1 MSQRPDLSQLTSAE
15 KDALIYALLA
25 QVEGLQ
31 AEVAALRAETA
42 ELKRRLGLDSSNS
55 GKPPS
60 SDGYGKKPHPQ
71 NLREKTGKQ
80 SGGQEGH
87 AGTNLRQVENPD
99 KIVVH
104 CPEACAQ
111 CGAALGLEQA
121 TGYRKRQVFDIP
133 KPQPVEVTEHRA
145 HRCRCP
151 HCGRHTEASFPD
163 DVTAAA
169 QYGTNMAA
177 LVVYLQYGHFIPE
190 DRVVELMR
198 DVFGVDLS
206 TATVAAMGQR
216 KAAAWSGL
224 AGHIGEQVKQAAVK
238 HLDETGLRIAGR
250 LQWLH
255 VASTLLLTFYRASSK
270 RGSVLAGV
278 LGIVVHDF
286 WRPYFT
292 MRGVTHALCNAHH
305 LRELK
310 ALSEIEKEPW
320 ALAMLRCLRHACHAA
335 NLARERNEPLKPAFL
350 DWLSAH
356 YDRILAQGFAFHEG
370 QPPLA
375 MSQRKHRGRTRRRA
389 GHNLLLR
396 LRGHKEDA
404 LRFLTNASVPFTNN
418 QAERD
423 IRMMKLKQKISGCFR
438 TQTGANTF
446 ATIRTVLSTARKQG
460 WNILDTLIQPADILV
475 QNIRTT

>member
-1 MSQRPDLSQLTSAE
+1 MEQRRDLSKLTNDE
-15 KDALIYALLA
+15 QEALIYALLD

-31 AEVAALRAETA
+31 AEVVALRAETA

-60 SDGYGKKPHPQ
+60 SDGYRKKPSPN
-71 NLREKTGKQ
+71 NLREKTGRK

-87 AGTNLRQVENPD
+87 KGTNLRQVEHPD
-99 KIVVH
+99 KIVDH
-104 CPEACAQ
+104 CPTACAG
-111 CGAALGLEQA
+111 CGKSLGLEQT
-121 TGYRKRQVFDIP
+121 TGHRKRQVFDLP
-133 KPQPVEVTEHRA
+133 KPQPIEVTEHRA

-163 DVTAAA
+163 DVAAA
-169 QYGTNMAA
+169 TQYGANVAVVA
-177 LVVYLQYGHFIPE
+177 VYLQYWQFIPE

-206 TATVAAMGQR
+206 AATVAAMGQR
-216 KAAAWSGL
+216 KADEWSGL

-278 LGIVVHDF
+278 FGIVVHDF

-310 ALSEIEKEPW
+310 ALSEIEQEPW
-320 ALAMLRCLRHACHAA
+320 ALAMFRFLRHACHAA
-335 NLARERNEPLKPAFL
+335 KLARQRHQPLKPAFL
-350 DWLSAH
+350 DWLAAR

-370 QPPLA
+370 QPPLET
-375 MSQRKHRGRTRRRA
+375 SPRKHRGKPRRRA

-396 LRGHKEDA
+396 LRGHKDDT
-404 LRFLTNASVPFTNN
+404 LRFLANPAVPFTNN

-438 TQTGANTF
+438 ADTGAKTF
-446 ATIRTVLSTARKQG
+446 ATIRTVLSTSRKQG
-460 WNILDTLIQPADILV
+460 WNIFLTLTQPPNVLV
-475 QNIRTT
+475 RNLKTA

>member
-1 MSQRPDLSQLTSAE
+1 MEKRRDLNKLTNDE
-15 KDALIYALLA
+15 KDALIYALLD

-60 SDGYGKKPHPQ
+60 SDGYRKKPSPQ
-71 NLREKTGKQ
+71 NLREKTGRK

-87 AGTNLRQVENPD
+87 KGTNLRQVANPD
-99 KIVVH
+99 KIVDH
-104 CPEACAQ
+104 CPEACAR
-111 CGAALGLEQA
+111 CGAALGLGQA
-121 TGYRKRQVFDIP
+121 TGYRTRQVFDIP
-133 KPQPVEVTEHRA
+133 KPQPVAVTEHRA

-151 HCGRHTEASFPD
+151 HCGQHTEASFPD

-169 QYGTNMAA
+169 QYGTNLAA

-190 DRVVELMR
+190 DRVVGLMR
-198 DVFGVDLS
+198 EVFGVDLS
-206 TATVAAMGQR
+206 AATVAAMGQR
-216 KAAAWSGL
+216 KAEEWSSL
-224 AGHIGEQVKQAAVK
+224 ADHIGEQVKQAAVK

-270 RGSVLAGV
+270 RGAVLAGV
-278 LGIVVHDF
+278 FGIVVHDF

-310 ALSEIEKEPW
+310 ALSEIEQEPW
-320 ALAMLRCLRHACHAA
+320 ALAMFRCLRHACHAA
-335 NLARERNEPLKPAFL
+335 KLARARNEPLNPALL
-350 DWLSAH
+350 DWFAAR
-356 YDRILAQGFAFHEG
+356 YDCILAQGFAFHEG
-370 QPPLA
+370 QPPLET
-375 MSQRKHRGRTRRRA
+375 SPRKQRGKPRRRA

-404 LRFLTNASVPFTNN
+404 LRFLTNPAVPFTNN

-438 TQTGANTF
+438 TATGANTF

-460 WNILDTLIQPADILV
+460 WNILDTLTQPTDILV
-475 QNIRTT
+475 HNIRTT

>member
-1 MSQRPDLSQLTSAE
+1 MSQRPDLSQLTSEE

-25 QVEGLQ
+25 RVE
-31 AEVAALRAETA
+31 
-42 ELKRRLGLDSSNS
+42 ELERRLGLNSGNS

-60 SDGYGKKPHPQ
+60 SDGYGKKPRPK
-71 NLREKTGKQ
+71 NLREQTGKK

-87 AGTNLRQVENPD
+87 AGTNLRQVANPD
-99 KIVVH
+99 KIVDH
-104 CPEACAQ
+104 CPEACAG

-121 TGYRKRQVFDIP
+121 TGYRKRQVFDLP
-133 KPQPVEVTEHRA
+133 KPQPIEVTEHRA

-151 HCGRHTEASFPD
+151 HCGRHTEAWFPD
-163 DVTAAA
+163 EVTAAA
-169 QYGTNMAA
+169 QYGANVAA
-177 LVVYLQYGHFIPE
+177 LVVYLQYGQFIPE

-198 DVFGVDLS
+198 DVFGIAMS
-206 TATVAAMGQR
+206 AATVAAMGQR
-216 KAAAWSGL
+216 KADAWSGL

-238 HLDETGLRIAGR
+238 HMDETGLRIAGR
-250 LQWLH
+250 LHWLH

-270 RGSVLAGV
+270 RGAVLAGV
-278 LGIVVHDF
+278 FGIVVHDF

-292 MRGVTHALCNAHH
+292 MHGVTHALCNAHH

-310 ALSEIEKEPW
+310 ALIEIDQEPW
-320 ALAMLRCLRHACHAA
+320 ARAMFRCLRHACHAA
-335 NLARERNEPLKPAFL
+335 NLARARNEPLNPAFR
-350 DWLSAH
+350 DWLSAR
-356 YDRILAQGFAFHEG
+356 YDRILAHGFAFHEG
-370 QPPLA
+370 QPPLQT
-375 MSQRKHRGRTRRRA
+375 SQRQQRGKPRRRA

-396 LRGHKEDA
+396 LRGHKDEA
-404 LRFLTNASVPFTNN
+404 LRFLANPAVPFTNN

-438 TQTGANTF
+438 TATGAHTF

-460 WNILDTLIQPADILV
+460 WTILDTLTQPTDILV

>member
-15 KDALIYALLA
+15 KDALIYGLLA
-25 QVEGLQ
+25 RIE
-31 AEVAALRAETA
+31 
-42 ELKRRLGLDSSNS
+42 ELERRLGLNSGNS

-60 SDGYGKKPHPQ
+60 SDGYGKKPCPQ
-71 NLREKTGKQ
+71 NLREQTGKK
-80 SGGQEGH
+80 SGGQQGH
-87 AGTNLRQVENPD
+87 PGTNLRQVENPD
-99 KIVVH
+99 KIVDH
-104 CPEACAQ
+104 CPAACAT
-111 CGAALGLEQA
+111 CGEALGLEQA

-133 KPQPVEVTEHRA
+133 KPQPVAVTEHRA
-145 HRCRCP
+145 HRWRGP

-163 DVTAAA
+163 GVTAAA

-177 LVVYLQYGHFIPE
+177 LVVYLQYGQFIPE

-198 DVFGVDLS
+198 EVFGADVS
-206 TATVAAMGQR
+206 AATVAAMGQR
-216 KAAAWSGL
+216 KAGEWSSL
-224 AGHIGEQVKQAAVK
+224 ADHIGEQVKQAAVK

-255 VASTLLLTFYRASSK
+255 VAATLLLTFYRASSK
-270 RGSVLAGV
+270 RGAMLAGV
-278 LGIVVHDF
+278 CGIVVHDF

-320 ALAMLRCLRHACHAA
+320 ALAMCQFLRQACHAA
-335 NLARERNEPLKPAFL
+335 NLARQRHQPLQPALL
-350 DWLSAH
+350 DRLATR
-356 YDRILAQGFAFHEG
+356 YDRILAHGFAFHED

-375 MSQRKHRGRTRRRA
+375 TPPRKLRGQPRRRA
-389 GHNLLLR
+389 GHNLLRR
-396 LRGHKEDA
+396 LRGHKDDA
-404 LRFLTNASVPFTNN
+404 LRFLANPAVPFTNN

-438 TQTGANTF
+438 TETGAHTF

-460 WNILDTLIQPADILV
+460 WNVLDTLTQPTEILV
-475 QNIRTT
+475 QHIRTT